1 VIPLLGGIESRS
13 LSLKEFSILH
23 KDFLSQIFAQLEQMT
38 TQTKPNLQN
47 KNRNTLLFSILTLS
61 LVLLLL
67 LNISLGSVSIPIKDV
82 FNSLTGGNSSKETW
96 DYIIVNYRLPKAI
109 AAILVGMGLSISG
122 LLMQTLFRNP
132 LAGPYVLG
140 LSSGASLGVA
150 IVIMGAGFLPP
161 FLASIMLSSYGIVLA
176 SSLGSFLVL
185 LAVLA
190 VSQRLRDTMAILI
203 VGLMFGSLTSAIVGT
218 LTYFSTAEQLQKF
231 TFWSLGNL
239 GNLSWSSIVILSIC
253 VAIGLLLSLLSIKP
267 LNTLLLG
274 ENYARSLGMNY
285 EKTRLIIIFATSILA
300 GSITAYAGPIAFI
313 GLAVP
318 HIAKLVFQT
327 SNHVVLFW
335 STLLFGAIIMLIC
348 DSISQLPGSDITLPI
363 NAVTSIFG
371 APIVIWLL
379 IRKRKMMN

>member
-1 VIPLLGGIESRS
+1 
-13 LSLKEFSILH
+13 
-23 KDFLSQIFAQLEQMT
+23 M
-38 TQTKPNLQN
+38 
-47 KNRNTLLFSILTLS
+47 
-61 LVLLLL
+61 LVLFLV
-67 LNISLGSVSIPIKDV
+67 NISLGSVSIPIKDV
-82 FNSLTGGNSSKETW
+82 FNSLTTGNCSKETW
-96 DYIIVNYRLPKAI
+96 QYIILNYRLPKAI
-109 AAILVGMGLSISG
+109 AAVLVGMGLSISG
-122 LLMQTLFRNP
+122 LLMQTLFKNP

-150 IVIMGAGFLPP
+150 IVILGASFLPP
-161 FLASIMLSSYGIVLA
+161 FLSIILVSSYGIVLA

-203 VGLMFGSLTSAIVGT
+203 VGLMFGSLTNAIVGT

-239 GNLSWSSIVILSIC
+239 GNLSWTSIAILSIC
-253 VAIGLLLSLLSIKP
+253 IGVGLLLSVFSIKP

-274 ENYARSLGMNY
+274 ENYAKSLGLNY
-285 EKTRLIIIFATSILA
+285 NKARLIIIFATSILA
-300 GSITAYAGPIAFI
+300 GSITAFAGPIAFI

-327 SNHVVLFW
+327 SNHTILFW
-335 STLLFGAIIMLIC
+335 STMLFGSIIMLIC
-348 DSISQLPGSDITLPI
+348 DSISQLPGSDFTLPI

-379 IRKRKMMN
+379 IRKRKMIG